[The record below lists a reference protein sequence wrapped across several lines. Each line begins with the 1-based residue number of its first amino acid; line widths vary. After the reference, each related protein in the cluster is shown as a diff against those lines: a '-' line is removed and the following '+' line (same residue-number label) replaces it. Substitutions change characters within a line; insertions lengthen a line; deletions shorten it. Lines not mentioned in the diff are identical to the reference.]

1 MRILGY
7 LLLVVLLCVGCSD
20 VDEVKTEVH
29 QLFDTWNQ
37 ALQEEDAELFS
48 GPS

>member
-7 LLLVVLLCVGCSD
+7 LLVVVLLCVGCSD
-20 VDEVKTEVH
+20 GDEVKAAVQ

-37 ALQEEDAELFS
+37 ALQEEDAELF
-48 GPS
+48 GLF